1 MWQPLIGEYAG
12 RVWQALK
19 EKSPQNL
26 AALEKAAS
34 LKEQWLYLAL
44 GWLAREDKVAF
55 EEKGKIIMVSLK

>member
-19 EKSPQNL
+19 EKSPQNP
-26 AALEKAAS
+26 AALVKATS

-55 EEKGKIIMVSLK
+55 EVKGKIVMVSLK

>member
-12 RVWQALK
+12 RVWQVLK

-26 AALEKAAS
+26 AALEKATS

-55 EEKGKIIMVSLK
+55 EVKGKIVMVSLK

>member
-12 RVWQALK
+12 RVWQVLK

-26 AALEKAAS
+26 AALEKAAG

-55 EEKGKIIMVSLK
+55 TAKGKLVMVSLK

>member
-19 EKSPQNL
+19 EKSPQNP
-26 AALEKAAS
+26 AALEKATS

-55 EEKGKIIMVSLK
+55 EVKGKIVMVSLK